1 MSTLASKS
9 WFKRVIRSI
18 PEIWYIILL
27 SIITSDLVYYQLSKG
42 WHGASFIII
51 LIITLCIGL
60 LVKQLFRKSG
70 WIGFVLGSLFSI
82 ISFYFLLAMLSE
94 FNEYPQKTAPNALEL
109 ITVGGILFGTSLFL
123 SVKMWIKGIHRM
135 CMS

>member
-9 WFKRVIRSI
+9 WFKRVIGSI
-18 PEIWYIILL
+18 PEIWYITLL

-42 WHGASFIII
+42 WDGANFIII
-51 LIITLCIGL
+51 LMTLCIGL
-60 LVKQLFRKSG
+60 LVKQLFWETG
-70 WIGFVLGSLFSI
+70 WIGFVLGSLFII
-82 ISFYFLLAMLSE
+82 ISLYFLFAMLFE
-94 FNEYPQKTAPNALEL
+94 FNEFPQKTAPDALKL
-109 ITVGGILFGTSLFL
+109 IIVGGILIGTSLFL

>member
-9 WFKRVIRSI
+9 WFKRVIGSI
-18 PEIWYIILL
+18 AEIWYITLL
-27 SIITSDLVYYQLSKG
+27 SIFTLELAYQQLNNG
-42 WHGASFIII
+42 WHNVSFIFI
-51 LIITLCIGL
+51 LMTLCIGL

-70 WIGFVLGSLFSI
+70 WIGFVLGSLFTI
-82 ISFYFLLAMLSE
+82 ITVYFLFALLSE
-94 FNEYPQKTAPNALEL
+94 FNEFPQKTAPDALKL
-109 ITVGGILFGTSLFL
+109 IIVGGILIGTSLFL

>member
-9 WFKRVIRSI
+9 WFKRVIGSI
-18 PEIWYIILL
+18 AEIWYITLL
-27 SIITSDLVYYQLSKG
+27 SIFTLELAYQQLNNG
-42 WHGASFIII
+42 WHNVSFIFI
-51 LIITLCIGL
+51 LMTLCIGL

-82 ISFYFLLAMLSE
+82 ISFFFLLAMLSE
-94 FNEYPQKTAPNALEL
+94 FNEFPQKTAPNALKL
-109 ITVGGILFGTSLFL
+109 IIVGGIFIGTSLFL
-123 SVKMWIKGIHRM
+123 SVSMWIKGIHRM